1 MRRGADNPP
10 GLKQV
15 TEAADGAMRVMVGER
30 RGQQ

>member
-10 GLKQV
+10 GLKQGA
-15 TEAADGAMRVMVGER
+15 EAADGGNAMVGER